1 VRLLATSVEQAIKR
15 LSPLNP
21 FGQPKFRLIH
31 GGDAL
36 AWIEGWWEDFSP
48 EGLFIR
54 KVFEKRQCHK
64 YLTKTDVWIL
74 ECWEPPEF
82 FGSPETWATAN
93 RQWEGGR
100 GFSECGPY
108 PSEGD
113 YRYLTCFRHRVT
125 GRPTAP
131 TELLIE
137 RIFSRLGVPTQDD
150 LNREREAK
158 QAEEKANRKRAVDG
172 MIDEMPFGGK
182 DDAINLNPR
191 GLLDK
196 LKDKRIEEE
205 KSYAQ
210 SG

>member
-1 VRLLATSVEQAIKR
+1 MRLVAKSVEAAVTR
-15 LSPLNP
+15 LSPLTP
-21 FGQPKFRLIH
+21 YGKLKFRLIH
-31 GGDAL
+31 GADAL
-36 AWIEGWWEDFSP
+36 TWIEGWWEDFSP

-64 YLTKTDVWIL
+64 YLTKMDCWIL
-74 ECWEPPEF
+74 EVWEPAEFWGTPE
-82 FGSPETWATAN
+82 EWATAT

-100 GFSECGPY
+100 GFQECGPY

-137 RIFSRLGVPTQDD
+137 HIFSRLAVPTQGD
-150 LNREREAK
+150 LDKERNAKEEAEVK
-158 QAEEKANRKRAVDG
+158 NRKDVVDSVFQ
-172 MIDEMPFGGK
+172 EMPFTGK

-205 KSYAQ
+205 NALAQ
-210 SG
+210 SR

>member
-1 VRLLATSVEQAIKR
+1 MRLLAKSVEDAIKR
-15 LSPLNP
+15 LSPVNP
-21 FGQPKFRLIH
+21 YGNPKFRLIH

-36 AWIEGWWEDFSP
+36 TWVEGFWEDRSP
-48 EGLFIR
+48 EGLFLR
-54 KVFEKRQCHK
+54 KVFEKRECHK
-64 YLTKTDVWIL
+64 YLTKMDCWIA
-74 ECWEPPEF
+74 EWWEPPEF
-82 FGSPETWATAN
+82 WGSPDTWAAQT

-125 GRPTAP
+125 GRPTVP

-137 RIFSRLGVPTQDD
+137 HIFARLGVPTEDD

-158 QAEEKANRKRAVDG
+158 EETEKRNRQEAVAG
-172 MIDEMPFGGK
+172 IFDEMPFGGK

-196 LKDKRIEEE
+196 LADENKE
-205 KSYAQ
+205 KAHAQ